1 MMALKRIYREQ
12 AFHPGILGIWLNPFY
27 LARSGLVKA
36 IKIHA
41 PMLSGALLDVGCGT
55 KPYQRYFSV
64 SNYTGLD
71 IDSETTRARACADI
85 LYDGGKFPIEAQR
98 FDSVICNQ
106 VLEHVF
112 NPDDFLQEINRVM
125 KDEGKL
131 LLTVPFVWDE
141 HEQPYDFAR
150 YSSFG
155 LKFLLQKNGFTVLA
169 HKKIN
174 ADASVMFQLA
184 NAYLYKCVVNWPK
197 PIRAVLTATLMA
209 GVTIAGILAKILLPA
224 NNDLFLDQ
232 VVVATKNKP
241 SKREQEQRN

>member
-1 MMALKRIYREQ
+1 MMSLKRIYREQ
-12 AFHPGILGIWLNPFY
+12 AFHPGISGIWLNPFY

-36 IKIHA
+36 IKTHA
-41 PMLSGALLDVGCGT
+41 PLLSGSLLDVGCGT
-55 KPYQRYFSV
+55 KPYQRYFLV
-64 SNYTGLD
+64 DKYTGLD
-71 IDSETTRARACADI
+71 IDSATTRERACADV
-85 LYDGGKFPIEAQR
+85 LYDGGNFPLEAQQ
-98 FDSVICNQ
+98 FDSVLCNQ

-112 NPDDFLQEINRVM
+112 NPDDFLQEINRVL
-125 KDEGKL
+125 KDDGRL

-155 LKFLLQKNGFTVLA
+155 LKFLLEKNGFTVEA
-169 HKKIN
+169 QEKIN

-184 NAYLYKCVVNWPK
+184 NAYLYKCVVNWPR
-197 PIRAVLTATLMA
+197 PIRALLTATLMA

-232 VVVATKNKP
+232 MVVATKKKQSP
-241 SKREQEQRN
+241 REQERRN